1 MIPQLSTSDSFQG
14 LLQCDNK
21 LKEISQNSQVEEWG
35 KKTHLFVIELD
46 TSLQAILTKEYF
58 LVDLMW
64 PFMV

>member
-1 MIPQLSTSDSFQG
+1 MIPQLSTSDSFQV

-35 KKTHLFVIELD
+35 KKPHLFVIELD